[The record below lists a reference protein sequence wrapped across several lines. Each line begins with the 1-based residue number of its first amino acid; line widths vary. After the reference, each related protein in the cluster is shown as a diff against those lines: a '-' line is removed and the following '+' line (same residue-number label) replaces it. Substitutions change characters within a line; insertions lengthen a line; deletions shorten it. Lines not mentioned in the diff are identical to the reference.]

1 MSAKRLLLVVL
12 AVALPAAEEL
22 QFVASVPM
30 RDGVRLS
37 TNVFLPPANGRSP
50 VLLVRTPYGKGR
62 HLISSY
68 RGFIRN
74 GFAVV
79 VQDVRGRYDSPG
91 EFDPLMQEGPDGS
104 DTLDWIA
111 QQPWSNG
118 SVGML
123 GGSYLGIAQ
132 WRAALTGNPHLKA
145 IFPVVS
151 GYDEYFDRFYSRG
164 GAVKFGH
171 RLLWISENVRAPG
184 YQPPPFSTI
193 VRHLPIR
200 TSDQVAAGRRV
211 GFWQRILDHP
221 TYDAFW
227 RSISTREHIDK
238 VRVPAFIVTGWYDNF
253 AESDLEA
260 FAALSA
266 RAGGHRIVVG
276 PWGHNMSIP
285 FKGEP
290 FGRNTGAPVRRYQID
305 WFNYWMKTP
314 QPAREFEHPPV
325 RIFVMGLNKWRDER
339 EWPLLRARPTP
350 FYLSS
355 EGGLALRPSRG
366 GRDQFTYDPRR
377 PAPTMGGAI
386 CCNPKIFPWG
396 PMDQQGVEARDDVLV
411 YSTAPLASDIE
422 VTGPVRVVLHVST
435 SAPDTDFTA
444 KLVDVFPDGYARN
457 LCDGILRLRYRKSLE
472 SAELARP
479 GEVYAITIQAGVT
492 SNLFRAGH
500 RIRLEVSSSNF
511 PRFDRN
517 PNTGTLVADERL
529 SKTARQTVYYGGSH
543 ASHVLLPIV
552 PVK

>member
-1 MSAKRLLLVVL
+1 
-12 AVALPAAEEL
+12 
-22 QFVASVPM
+22 
-30 RDGVRLS
+30 
-37 TNVFLPPANGRSP
+37 
-50 VLLVRTPYGKGR
+50 
-62 HLISSY
+62 
-68 RGFIRN
+68 
-74 GFAVV
+74 
-79 VQDVRGRYDSPG
+79 
-91 EFDPLMQEGPDGS
+91 
-104 DTLDWIA
+104 
-111 QQPWSNG
+111 
-118 SVGML
+118 
-123 GGSYLGIAQ
+123 
-132 WRAALTGNPHLKA
+132 LKA

-184 YQPPPFSTI
+184 YQPPSFSTI

-200 TSDQVAAGRRV
+200 TADRVAAGQRV

-227 RSISTREHIDK
+227 RSISTRAHIEK
-238 VRVPAFIVTGWYDNF
+238 VRVPAFIITGWYDNF

-285 FKGEP
+285 FEGEP

-325 RIFVMGLNKWRDER
+325 RIFIMGLNKWRDER
-339 EWPLLRARPTP
+339 EWPLLRAKPTP
-350 FYLSS
+350 FYLVN
-355 EGGLALRPSRG
+355 EGGLTSRPGRG

-377 PAPTMGGAI
+377 PVPTMGGAI
-386 CCNPKIFPWG
+386 CCNPKVFPWG

-411 YSTAPLASDIE
+411 YSTAPLVSDVE

-457 LCDGILRLRYRKSLE
+457 LCDGILRLRYRNGLE
-472 SAELARP
+472 SAKLARP

-500 RIRLEVSSSNF
+500 RIRLEISSSNF